1 MLTKERVEQLLENF
15 NGKTIVVLGDMML
28 DEFVWGKVRRISP
41 EAPVPV
47 VEVIEETYRLG
58 GAGNVAANLQALGAT
73 PIPVGLIGRDRAA
86 ERFVQLMQSLD
97 IDVSQLRSDD
107 RPTTLKTR
115 ILAHN
120 QQIVRADRENRS
132 PLSSALNKSLES
144 VVQEALQSADAMIVS
159 DYDKGVVNRELMQ
172 AVLPQARDAG
182 VAVLLDPKVH
192 HADYYHPTTMITPN
206 HQEAELLT
214 GMSISNA
221 EMLETAGRKL
231 LEKFRC
237 EYVLITRGEEGM
249 SLFST
254 TGSTHLP
261 TFARQVFD
269 VTGAGDT
276 VIATLAAAYAGGAS
290 MEESAI
296 LANHAAGIVVG
307 KVGTATVSRSE
318 LLSDFNSRNAHSAG

>member
-1 MLTKERVEQLLENF
+1 MNRSRVEQILNRF
-15 NGKTIVVLGDMML
+15 SGKTILIIGDLML

-172 AVLPQARDAG
+172 AVLPQARD
-182 VAVLLDPKVH
+182 
-192 HADYYHPTTMITPN
+192 
-206 HQEAELLT
+206 
-214 GMSISNA
+214 
-221 EMLETAGRKL
+221 R
-231 LEKFRC
+231 
-237 EYVLITRGEEGM
+237 
-249 SLFST
+249 
-254 TGSTHLP
+254 
-261 TFARQVFD
+261 
-269 VTGAGDT
+269 
-276 VIATLAAAYAGGAS
+276 
-290 MEESAI
+290 
-296 LANHAAGIVVG
+296 
-307 KVGTATVSRSE
+307 
-318 LLSDFNSRNAHSAG
+318 